1 MTTRNIMVNQMQ
13 QDLNMSNCKNLKPW
27 LKSVFSTEEGEFH
40 LKAIDLELANGL
52 CLNEIA
58 ALAEGSH
65 DDTALKLYAFLVIK
79 LSQALSRGEVC
90 IEISQLYDIQKKI
103 GISLADV
110 HGYLSQF
117 ATLHQVEIN
126 SPAELARLAQQNPYD
141 LVINYP
147 LVIMQG
153 RLYFSRYWFYQ
164 QQVFFAINSRLAINS
179 PMASSSD
186 LADSEVNIANEVAHQ
201 EKTAQLSN
209 TLQQLFPSNSAI
221 SALEDTQNN
230 LQKEQSPNWQM
241 LAAASACLN
250 RFSVITGGPGTGKT
264 TTVTRLLAAL
274 ISQQPDLRIALAAPT
289 GKAAARLVESI
300 LAAKTQ
306 LAKSFPLAEK
316 IPVSSFTLHRLL
328 GWRPDGFSYNHKK
341 TLPYDLVIVDEA
353 SMVDLPMMA
362 QLMESL
368 GDNTRLILLGDKDQ
382 LASVEAGSVLGD
394 LCDSGVMVNGYHAH
408 GLQAQRAKQLAA
420 LCGLSSEALEPYIET
435 DAPIMT
441 NSLTQLRKSYRF
453 TRDSGIGQL
462 AAAVN
467 AGRYDQLVASFEQYS
482 DIQYYANL
490 IRSTYSKSASY
501 ATVAHQKVDQVL
513 PETLAAEQAWQQ
525 QVITGYGHYL
535 KAIDEGGDP
544 EKVLELF
551 NRFQL
556 LCALRQGSSGLHALN
571 ERIQILLQSQGLLK
585 MDLDMGST
593 GQQRWYFGRP
603 VMITRNDYELNLF
616 NGDIG
621 IAMMVA
627 NKELRVCFMADGK
640 VRKILPTRLPDHETA
655 FAMTVHKSQGS
666 EFTDV
671 ALVLP
676 ENFSPVISRELIY
689 TAITR
694 AKSSFSLYSNAEV
707 LEKGVSARIERASG
721 LRDLLFKTDL

>member
-1 MTTRNIMVNQMQ
+1 MTTRNTMFNQNQ
-13 QDLNMSNCKNLKPW
+13 QDINVSNCKNLKPW

-58 ALAEGSH
+58 ALPQGSH

-90 IEISQLYDIQKKI
+90 IEISQLYDIQKKM

-110 HGYLSQF
+110 HNYLPQF
-117 ATLHQVEIN
+117 VTLHQVEIN
-126 SPAELARLAQQNPYD
+126 TPVELARLAQQNPYD

-186 LADSEVNIANEVAHQ
+186 LADSEVNIANEVANEVAHQ

-230 LQKEQSPNWQM
+230 LQKEQPPNWQM

-306 LAKSFPLAEK
+306 LAKTFPLAEK

-408 GLQAQRAKQLAA
+408 GLQAQRAKQLAV
-420 LCGLSSEALEPYIET
+420 LCGLGSEVLEPYIET

-467 AGRYDQLVASFEQYS
+467 AGHYDQLVASFEQYS

-490 IRSTYSKSASY
+490 TTSAY
-501 ATVAHQKVDQVL
+501 LKADEVL

-525 QVITGYGHYL
+525 QVIKGYGDYL
-535 KAIDEGGDP
+535 NAIDEGGDP
-544 EKVLELF
+544 EKVLALF

-571 ERIQILLQSQGLLK
+571 ERIQVLLQSQGLLK

-593 GQQRWYFGRP
+593 GQQRWYSGRP

-640 VRKILPTRLPDHETA
+640 VRQILPTRLPDHETA

-721 LRDLLFKTDL
+721 LRDLLFKTNL